1 MSVPFL
7 ALAALLLKD
16 VERDVI
22 GAIAAT
28 GFLGCALGY
37 WLDLAIRGDV
47 GALATAIHPS
57 GDSLLAGDSVDSLL
71 TGSRR

>member
-1 MSVPFL
+1 
-7 ALAALLLKD
+7 LAALLLKE

-37 WLDLAIRGDV
+37 WLDLAIRGDLS
-47 GALATAIHPS
+47 ALATAINPS
-57 GDSLLAGDSVDSLL
+57 GDAHFAGDSVESLL
-71 TGSRR
+71 TGSGR